1 MQEITLTEA
10 EAGQRLDRYLRKLL
24 PAVPLGAIFRLLRQG
39 DIRVD
44 GRKCKGDLRLTAG
57 MKVSLRL
64 PAAEIRPAP
73 SRPSA
78 GGTNGRDDLDVLDL
92 LPSPDLGP
100 ARGRAAA
107 DSPLAPRIVFRDDQ
121 VLVVSK
127 PAGLAIHPGTRQ
139 EHSLTGWLQT
149 QRLGVR
155 TATFAPAP
163 AHRLDRG
170 TSGLVVIGLTPDA
183 LRGLT
188 AAFREGTVDK
198 VYFAVVHGVPS
209 RPTGTITAPLWQD
222 PDADPRA
229 AKVLVDERG
238 QPART
243 DYELVKQGRHMALL
257 RVQPHSGRQHQIR
270 AHLSH
275 IGHPIVG
282 DHRYGSIAE
291 VGRGFLLHAG
301 ELAFP
306 HPRTGKKVRYSDP
319 MPKDFH
325 KLLDPD

>member
-1 MQEITLTEA
+1 VQEITLTEA

-24 PAVPLGAIFRLLRQG
+24 PAVPLGAIFRLVRQG
-39 DIRVD
+39 DIRID
-44 GRKCKGDLRLTAG
+44 GKKTKGDVRLTAG
-57 MKVSLRL
+57 MKVSVRL
-64 PAAEIRPAP
+64 PAAEIRQAPKPAP
-73 SRPSA
+73 A
-78 GGTNGRDDLDVLDL
+78 GSGDGPDMLDL

-100 ARGRAAA
+100 SRSKGAANNT
-107 DSPLAPRIVFRDDQ
+107 PPAPRIVFRDDR

-127 PAGLAIHPGTRQ
+127 PAGLAIHPGTKQ
-139 EHSLTGWLQT
+139 EHSLTGWLQS

-188 AAFREGTVDK
+188 AAFREGLVDK
-198 VYFAVVHGVPS
+198 VYFAVVHGVPA
-209 RPTGTITAPLWQD
+209 RAQGTITAPLWQD
-222 PDADPRA
+222 PDADARA

-243 DYELVKQGRHMALL
+243 DYEVVKQGRHMALL

-306 HPRTGKKVRYSDP
+306 HPRTDKKVRYSDP
-319 MPKDFH
+319 MPREFH